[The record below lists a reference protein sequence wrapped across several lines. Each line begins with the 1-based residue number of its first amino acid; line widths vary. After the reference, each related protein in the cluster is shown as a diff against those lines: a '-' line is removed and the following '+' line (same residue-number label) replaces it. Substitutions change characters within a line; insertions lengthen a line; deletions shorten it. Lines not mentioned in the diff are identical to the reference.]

1 MPMTAAKAPA
11 FLANAA
17 RALGSAAGIAGQM
30 LRKPVAPP
38 LPGIR
43 EVVLRQAAQALGDVA
58 RAYIARPDKLVAA
71 QLDLADAHARLA
83 RSAWSR
89 MRGEDAAPVTLP
101 APGALPAPGD
111 RRFSHPDW
119 QHNLLL
125 DVLKQSYLVSS
136 QWAED
141 VVADADGLDPHT
153 RHKARF
159 YANRIAEALSPTNIP
174 LTNPQVMRSAFAT
187 GGASLADGLEK
198 LAADIAAADGELVV
212 PQTDETTF
220 EVGRNLAVTPGKVVF
235 QNELMQLIQYA
246 PATDTVAARP
256 LLVVPPWINKFYV
269 LDLTPEKSF
278 VAWAVAQGLTVFVV
292 SWVNPDS
299 RHAGF
304 GFADYMRNGILAA
317 LDAIE
322 LATGSREANALGYC
336 IGGTLLAASLA
347 YMAAIG
353 DERIRSATLLAAQVD
368 FAEAGE
374 LLVFIDEAQISGLER
389 HMAAKGYLEGRRMAQ
404 TFSYL
409 RANALIW
416 SPVIESYM
424 MGKPPPPFDLLYWNS
439 DSTHM
444 PAAMLSFYLRECYL
458 NNALAAGRM
467 VLDGVAID
475 LKRITIPVY
484 NLAPRDDH
492 IAPFRSVFKVGRHLG
507 GDTRL
512 VVAGS
517 GHVAGIVNP
526 PAAARY
532 GYWTNDAEAETP
544 DAVSPDAKT
553 PEDWLA
559 AATWHSGSWWPDWN
573 EWIARHAGRPVPP
586 RKPGDGRLPPLEDA
600 PGRYV
605 RQRAE

>member
-1 MPMTAAKAPA
+1 MTAAKPSA

-17 RALGSAAGIAGQM
+17 RALGSVAGIASHM

-38 LPGIR
+38 LPGLR

-58 RAYIARPDKLVAA
+58 RAYIARPDKLVGAG
-71 QLDLADAHARLA
+71 LELADAHARLA
-83 RSAWSR
+83 RTTLR
-89 MRGEDAAPVTLP
+89 RLRGDDAAPI
-101 APGALPAPGD
+101 APPAPGD

-119 QHNLLL
+119 QKNPLL
-125 DVLKQSYLVSS
+125 DGLKQSYLVTAR
-136 QWAED
+136 WAD
-141 VVADADGLDPHT
+141 DIVADADGLDPHT

-159 YANRIAEALSPTNIP
+159 YAARIAEALSPTNIP
-174 LTNPQVMRSAFAT
+174 LTNPQVMHSAFAT
-187 GGASLADGLEK
+187 AGASLADGLEK

-212 PQTDETTF
+212 PQTDQTAF

-246 PATDTVAARP
+246 PATDKVSARP
-256 LLVVPPWINKFYV
+256 LLIVPPWINKFYV

-304 GFADYMRNGILAA
+304 GFADYMRHGILAA

-322 LATGSREANALGYC
+322 LATGSRETNALGYC
-336 IGGTLLAASLA
+336 IGGTLLAATLA
-347 YMAAIG
+347 YMAATG
-353 DERIRSATLLAAQVD
+353 DERVWSATLLAAQVD
-368 FAEAGE
+368 FAEAGD

-389 HMAAKGYLEGRRMAQ
+389 HMAAKGYLEDRRMAQ

-409 RANALIW
+409 RANSLIW

-424 MGKPPPPFDLLYWNS
+424 MGKAPPPFDLLYWNS

-484 NLAPRDDH
+484 NLAARDDH
-492 IAPFRSVFKVGRHLG
+492 IAPLRSVFEVGRHLG

-526 PAAARY
+526 PAAGRY
-532 GYWTNDAEAETP
+532 GYSTNSAEVETP
-544 DAVSPDAKT
+544 EA
-553 PEDWLA
+553 WLA
-559 AATWHSGSWWPDWN
+559 AATRHPGSWWPDWHK
-573 EWIARHAGRPVPP
+573 WIEGHGGGLVPP
-586 RKPGDGRLPPLEDA
+586 RHPGEGRLPALEDA

-605 RQRAE
+605 RCRDD